1 MQNRRSLFYD
11 ALLLTGTNLLLRA
24 VSLAFSSYTAVL
36 MGAGGVGLLQ
46 LIFTVGLLAG
56 TVGSSGVR
64 VAAMVLSA
72 REFGRRRAA
81 CVGSAM
87 RCCLVYAVCVSTA
100 AAALLYALCVPAAK
114 LWVQDLRAVPALR
127 VTALFLP
134 ATVLCSVMGGYFTA
148 CGKIRVLVFTQ
159 IAERLLAVGVTLFLL
174 LFRRGDVAWT
184 CAAIVGGSG
193 VAAVLS
199 FAALYLLYRKD
210 CRHFTGQGRPMG
222 KELLRLCIPLAL
234 GDYLRQGLSAVEQ
247 FLIPYGLA
255 KCADREAGMAAY
267 GTVVG
272 MAFPVVM
279 FPAALI
285 WSVADLLV
293 PALSRCLATGNTER
307 IRELTDR
314 CFRLGTV
321 FAALVAGTLW
331 LTSDVLGRL
340 LYHSGEAGYYIRI
353 FSPMVLFLY
362 LDAVVDGMHKG
373 LGQQVSCVRY
383 NTFTN
388 VIDVVG
394 LYTLLPVLGVA
405 GYVLTYAVS
414 HLVNFFLSIR
424 RLLVVTGYAP
434 SAKRLSSLLALLLI
448 CGAVCALLPPLV
460 GGVFFIPLFVCSCCH
475 VRLIRKEDRAWLSSA
490 LHPPKKGEQSPL
502 PERQTN
508 KGVDDYERKG
518 KMQDPA
524 GNSQKDRRRKRHRTH
539 HQRLHLS
546 GRVQGNLPEV

>member
-1 MQNRRSLFYD
+1 MFLCGTACCCNIRELPYVISSAPVSYAETGVIFLRSRRSLFYD

-24 VSLAFSSYTAVL
+24 VGLAFSSYTAVL

-46 LIFTVGLLAG
+46 LILTVGLLAG

-72 REFGRRRAA
+72 REFGHRRPGGVA
-81 CVGSAM
+81 GAM
-87 RCCLVYAVCVSTA
+87 RCCLLYAVCVSTA
-100 AAALLYALCVPAAK
+100 AAAALYALSKPAAGY
-114 LWVQDLRAVPALR
+114 WVQDLRAVPALR

-159 IAERLLAVGVTLFLL
+159 IAERLTAVGVTLCLL
-174 LFRRGDVAWT
+174 VCRKNDAAWS
-184 CAAIVGGSG
+184 CAAIVGGAGFAS
-193 VAAVLS
+193 ALS
-199 FAALYLLYRKD
+199 FFALYALFCKDRKQ
-210 CRHFTGQGRPMG
+210 FGGQRRPMG
-222 KELLRLCIPLAL
+222 KELLRLCVPLAL
-234 GDYLRQGLSAVEQ
+234 GDYLRQGLSAAEQ

-255 KCADREAGMAAY
+255 KCADRETGMAAY
-267 GTVVG
+267 GTVAG

-279 FPAALI
+279 FPVALI

-293 PALSRCLATGNTER
+293 PELSRCLATGNTAR
-307 IRELTDR
+307 IRSLTDR

-321 FAALVAGTLW
+321 FASLVAGTLW
-331 LTSDVLGRL
+331 LGGQTLGML
-340 LYHSGEAGYYIRI
+340 IYHSAEAGYYIRI

-424 RLLVVTGYAP
+424 RLLAVTAYSPPLRQLCG
-434 SAKRLSSLLALLLI
+434 LLALLLACAAI
-448 CGAVCALLPPLV
+448 CVLLPPISGTLL
-460 GGVFFIPLFVCSCCH
+460 FSPLFLLLCC
-475 VRLIRKEDRAWLSSA
+475 RIGLIRREDRVWLKTA
-490 LHPPKKGEQSPL
+490 LHPVKKEG
-502 PERQTN
+502 T
-508 KGVDDYERKG
+508 KH
-518 KMQDPA
+518 A
-524 GNSQKDRRRKRHRTH
+524 A
-539 HQRLHLS
+539 
-546 GRVQGNLPEV
+546 